1 MDMSFITGG
10 VIKEVGIGIF
20 GIIIAFGYFAKKF
33 SFDKLEISRSDA
45 ERQLIEM
52 LRDEVKRGSTELTS
66 LKEKYNLLEDKAKT
80 IANERDEGIRDIE
93 ILNDDIKRLN
103 DKIIVLEGIID
114 RLTDALEITSARLNS
129 DNNNAS

>member
-1 MDMSFITGG
+1 
-10 VIKEVGIGIF
+10 
-20 GIIIAFGYFAKKF
+20 
-33 SFDKLEISRSDA
+33 LE
-45 ERQLIEM
+45 
-52 LRDEVKRGSTELTS
+52 
-66 LKEKYNLLEDKAKT
+66 T

-129 DNNNAS
+129 DNNSAS